1 MKQNRITKAARGRD
15 CQVRIPGHCN
25 GNPETVV
32 LAHYRMAGTCGTGY
46 KPNDL
51 QAAWACSGC
60 HDAIDGRT
68 DVPWG
73 FEDLLR
79 ALLKTQV
86 RLHAKG
92 LLLLKKMGKARDAE

>member
-68 DVPWG
+68 RSEFSND
-73 FEDLLR
+73 ELR
-79 ALLKTQV
+79 LMHAEGCFRTTDTLISEGILKI
-86 RLHAKG
+86 
-92 LLLLKKMGKARDAE
+92 